1 MGPILRLMT
10 ALDLSTSIRKLKI
23 ILPYLNDLKHNLL
36 PIYYSEH
43 NAPYRMKCAFMD
55 GVLDDNC

>member
-1 MGPILRLMT
+1 MT